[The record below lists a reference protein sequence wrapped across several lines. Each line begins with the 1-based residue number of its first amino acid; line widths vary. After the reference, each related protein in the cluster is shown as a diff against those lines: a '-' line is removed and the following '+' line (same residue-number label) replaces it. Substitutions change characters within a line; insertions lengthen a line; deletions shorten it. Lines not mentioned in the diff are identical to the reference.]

1 MNTIMPETTRQER
14 RAAKHHSH
22 RTWFVVVLVTCIT
35 VVGGAGV
42 AFALNNADSSG
53 ASPAPVRASSTT
65 SSSSSSTTS
74 TQPTT
79 TTTTRP
85 ALAQPPNAVLPAFSG
100 TLGPGSSGDVVRAY
114 QQRLADLHFD
124 PGTIDGHYGDATTY
138 AVQALQKLTG
148 APRTGRLGVG
158 ETLTLTVFQYPQPLQ
173 PNGEPNR
180 TEVDVAKQ
188 LITLYENY
196 QVRLITTTST
206 GSGEHYCYNSPR
218 LNPTQHICEVAT
230 TPSGR
235 FTYTR
240 FVSGWDKSPLGQ
252 LYQPYYFNGGIAVHG
267 YTSVP
272 TRPASHG
279 CTRIPMHIAEYFH
292 TLVHVGDPVYVF
304 GGTPA
309 QILSSSPIGRVTP
322 PAPAPP
328 GTAVPAPPAA
338 APPAPAPPAPPAPTP
353 PAS

>member
-1 MNTIMPETTRQER
+1 MNTIMPETTRQDR
-14 RAAKHHSH
+14 RAAKRHSH
-22 RTWFVVVLVTCIT
+22 RKWFVAVLVSCIT
-35 VVGGAGV
+35 LVGVAGV
-42 AFALNNADSSG
+42 AFALNDATPS
-53 ASPAPVRASSTT
+53 AARRQLRRHAATT
-65 SSSSSSTTS
+65 SSSSSTTS

-79 TTTTRP
+79 TTTTLP
-85 ALAQPPNAVLPAFSG
+85 PLVQPPNATLPVFSG
-100 TLGPGSSGDVVRAY
+100 TLGPGSNGDVVRAY

-138 AVQALQKLTG
+138 AVQALQKLMG
-148 APRTGRLGVG
+148 APRTGRLGIA
-158 ETLTLTVFQYPQPLQ
+158 ETLTLTVFQYPPPLQ
-173 PNGEPNR
+173 PGGEPNR
-180 TEVDVAKQ
+180 TEVDVTKQ
-188 LITLYENY
+188 VITLYENY

-218 LNPTQHICEVAT
+218 VNPTQHICEVAT

-267 YTSVP
+267 YSSVP
-272 TRPASHG
+272 TEPASHG
-279 CTRIPMHIAEYFH
+279 CARVPMHIAEYFH

-309 QILSSSPIGRVTP
+309 QILSSSPIARPAAPPPTTAAPTAPITQPVVTP
-322 PAPAPP
+322 P
-328 GTAVPAPPAA
+328 
-338 APPAPAPPAPPAPTP
+338 
-353 PAS
+353 SS

>member
-1 MNTIMPETTRQER
+1 MNTIMPESTRKER
-14 RAAKHHSH
+14 RAARRHSH
-22 RTWFVVVLVTCIT
+22 HKWSAAVLVTSIT
-35 VVGGAGV
+35 LVGVAGV
-42 AFALNNADSSG
+42 AFALNDADSSA

-65 SSSSSSTTS
+65 TSSSSTTS

-79 TTTTRP
+79 TTTTLP
-85 ALAQPPNAVLPAFSG
+85 ALAQPANATLPAFSG
-100 TLGPGSSGDVVRAY
+100 TLGPGASGDVVRAY

-148 APRTGRLGVG
+148 AARTGQLGVA
-158 ETLTLTVFQYPQPLQ
+158 ESLALIAFQYPQPQQ

-180 TEVDVAKQ
+180 TEVDVTRQ
-188 LITLYENY
+188 VITLYENY

-235 FTYTR
+235 FAYTR

-267 YTSVP
+267 YSSVP
-272 TRPASHG
+272 TGPASHG
-279 CTRIPMHIAEYFH
+279 CARVPMHIAEYFH

-309 QILSSSPIGRVTP
+309 QILSSSPIARSTP
-322 PAPAPP
+322 PPP
-328 GTAVPAPPAA
+328 TPPVTATP
-338 APPAPAPPAPPAPTP
+338 APPAPAPTPAPATP

>member
-22 RTWFVVVLVTCIT
+22 RTWFVIVLVTCIT
-35 VVGGAGV
+35 VVGGTGV

-53 ASPAPVRASSTT
+53 ASPAPARVSSTT
-65 SSSSSSTTS
+65 SSSSSSSSTTS

-85 ALAQPPNAVLPAFSG
+85 VLAQPPNATLPAFSG
-100 TLGPGSSGDVVRAY
+100 TLGPGASGDVVRAY

-158 ETLTLTVFQYPQPLQ
+158 ETLTLTVFQYPPPLQ
-173 PNGEPNR
+173 PSGEPNR

-206 GSGEHYCYNSPR
+206 GSGDHYCYDSPR

-252 LYQPYYFNGGIAVHG
+252 LYQPYYFNGGIAIHG
-267 YTSVP
+267 YSSVP
-272 TRPASHG
+272 TSPASHG

-309 QILSSSPIGRVTP
+309 QILSSSPIASVAPSPVTP
-322 PAPAPP
+322 PV
-328 GTAVPAPPAA
+328 TVV
-338 APPAPAPPAPPAPTP
+338 PAPPAPTP

>member
-1 MNTIMPETTRQER
+1 MEPILPETTRQER
-14 RAAKHHSH
+14 RAEQRRSHHKWLTLSIAI
-22 RTWFVVVLVTCIT
+22 FVALIAAA
-35 VVGGAGV
+35 GIGLALNDSSDSGAG
-42 AFALNNADSSG
+42 A
-53 ASPAPVRASSTT
+53 APTRASST
-65 SSSSSSTTS
+65 SSSSSSTS

-79 TTTTRP
+79 TTTTLP
-85 ALAQPPNAVLPAFSG
+85 PLAQPANAVLPPFTG
-100 TLGPGSSGDVVRAY
+100 TLGPGSSGDVVKAY
-114 QQRLADLHFD
+114 QQRLADVHFD
-124 PGTIDGHYGDATTY
+124 PGAIDGNYGDATTY

-148 APRTGRLGVG
+148 APRTGRLGLA
-158 ETLTLTVFQYPQPLQ
+158 ETWTLTAFQYPKPLQ
-173 PNGEPNR
+173 PTGEPNR

-188 LITLYENY
+188 VITVYENY

-206 GSGEHYCYNSPR
+206 GSGEHYCYNTPR
-218 LNPTQHICEVAT
+218 ENPTQHICEVAT

-252 LYQPYYFNGGIAVHG
+252 LYQPCYFNGGIAVHG

-272 TRPASHG
+272 TEPASHG

-292 TLVHVGDPVYVF
+292 TLVKVGDPVYVF

-309 QILSSSPIGRVTP
+309 QILSSTRIG

-328 GTAVPAPPAA
+328 PATTPPATT
-338 APPAPAPPAPPAPTP
+338 PPATTPPATQPPVTP